1 MYPLYI
7 LILVSTAIG
16 VVFAIPVS
24 RPPTSSGNNITYSE
38 NAQIESHLSKR
49 SFDSDAII
57 ECLQGF
63 TPKGGSR
70 IVKCVSIHPKPE
82 KHS

>member
-1 MYPLYI
+1 M
-7 LILVSTAIG
+7 
-16 VVFAIPVS
+16 
-24 RPPTSSGNNITYSE
+24 YSE

-70 IVKCVSIHPKPE
+70 IVKCVAIHPKPE
-82 KHS
+82 KYNRDFEGYRLERGVGPRNEGKRGISLIE